1 MRDHIRKL
9 INEARR
15 SGDRIN
21 VENKQD
27 NITQLTAEVI
37 RLARLAT
44 SVHLYESAHLRAET
58 GSAPGL
64 APGSEPHRLSSLRE
78 IAQ

>member
-15 SGDRIN
+15 SGDRID

-27 NITQLTAEVI
+27 NITQLSADVI

-44 SVHLYESAHLRAET
+44 SVHLYESARLRAET
-58 GSAPGL
+58 GSAPGW
-64 APGSEPHRLSSLRE
+64 APGWEPHRLSSLRE

>member
-1 MRDHIRKL
+1 MRDHFRKL

-15 SGDRIN
+15 SGDRID

-27 NITQLTAEVI
+27 KMTQLAAEVI

-44 SVHLYESAHLRAET
+44 SVHLSESVRRKAET
-58 GSAPGL
+58 GADT
-64 APGSEPHRLSSLRE
+64 HRLSSLRE

>member
-15 SGDRIN
+15 SGDRID

-27 NITQLTAEVI
+27 NITQLSADVI

-44 SVHLYESAHLRAET
+44 SVHLFESARLRAET
-58 GSAPGL
+58 GL
-64 APGSEPHRLSSLRE
+64 DPHRLSSLRE
-78 IAQ
+78 IPQ